1 MSVKAIWSRLKK
13 KKPTSARGVANQC
26 IEGSQKGR
34 FSKILAVMYKQ
45 QEMQGSTVYGVGHI
59 RKKFFSGYTS
69 LSEDINQEIFVKLF
83 I

>member
-1 MSVKAIWSRLKK
+1 
-13 KKPTSARGVANQC
+13 
-26 IEGSQKGR
+26 
-34 FSKILAVMYKQ
+34 MYKQ